1 MGPLPPEA
9 VIPTTLILRHSI
21 VPYRTLGAF
30 FLAMLVW
37 AFVASYRSAKWGT
50 FESALLVSAVY
61 LLQIVLGLWYQVGFR
76 EGIIWQRAFGMRR
89 VSIAIRDISSVGQ
102 EVSDAKTLV
111 AMNRPFRRITIRGST
126 TGEASSVDIST
137 KHFVAADIRRLMH
150 MIQES
155 RPDLSLPKQW
165 L

>member
-1 MGPLPPEA
+1 MPP
-9 VIPTTLILRHSI
+9 TLVLRHSI

-30 FLAMLVW
+30 FLVIMVW
-37 AFVASYRSAKWGT
+37 AFVVSYRSGKWST
-50 FESALLVSAVY
+50 FESALLIAAVY
-61 LLQIVLGLWYQVGFR
+61 SLQVAQGLWYQIRIDNGV
-76 EGIIWQRAFGMRR
+76 IWQRAFGKRR
-89 VSIAIRDISSVGQ
+89 VSIAIHDISSVGQ
-102 EVSDAKTLV
+102 EMSDAKTLV

-126 TGEASSVDIST
+126 AGEAGSIDVST

-150 MIQES
+150 IIHES

>member
-1 MGPLPPEA
+1 LPPEA
-9 VIPTTLILRHSI
+9 VKPPSLVLRHSI

-30 FLAMLVW
+30 FLVIMVW
-37 AFVASYRSAKWGT
+37 AFVESHRTGKWGE
-50 FESALLVSAVY
+50 FKSAALVSGIY
-61 LLQIVLGLWYQVGFR
+61 SLHIVLGLWYQIGLHD
-76 EGIIWQRAFGMRR
+76 GIIWQRAFGKRR

-111 AMNRPFRRITIRGST
+111 AMNRPFQRITIRGST
-126 TGEASSVDIST
+126 AGKASSVDVST

-150 MIQES
+150 IIQES

>member
-1 MGPLPPEA
+1 MPP
-9 VIPTTLILRHSI
+9 TLVLRHSI

-30 FLAMLVW
+30 FLVIMVW
-37 AFVASYRSAKWGT
+37 AFVESYRTGKWGE
-50 FESALLVSAVY
+50 FKSAVLVSGIY
-61 LLQIVLGLWYQVGFR
+61 SLQIVLGFWYQIGMR
-76 EGIIWQRAFGMRR
+76 DGLIWQRAFGKRR
-89 VSIAIRDISSVGQ
+89 VSIAIHDISSVGQ
-102 EVSDAKTLV
+102 ETSDAKTLV

-126 TGEASSVDIST
+126 AGEAGSIDVST

-150 MIQES
+150 IIHES